1 MLKLGKSRV
10 VDLSELKLVTP
21 KYTKTASYTP
31 ITHFEVQSVVKYA
44 LSNSGYSVTKEIHAL
59 YPDNNKYFGLFTL
72 SIGDANKEYFIGLR
86 NSTDKTL
93 SASIVLGTCV
103 LVCDN
108 MAMYSRGNLSSKASA
123 KHSTYGINTLSKR
136 VFDSVKGIKTAVQEI
151 EAQEFCLKTTVVG
164 FKAGLDRAL
173 MMLYRANAITLQ
185 EIPLVQHEYK
195 RPDGPGGFSSVNAD
209 FGLPSAYR
217 LLQAITEA
225 QKKRLTL
232 WHAPARH
239 EKMNKTML
247 TVCAE
252 MSNIVPCHSTNS
264 SQLSLVETLQRSP

>member
-10 VDLSELKLVTP
+10 VDLSELSLITP

-31 ITHFEVQSVVKYA
+31 ITHFIVQGIVKRA
-44 LSNSGYSVTKEIHAL
+44 LNNSGYSITKETHAL
-59 YPDNNKYFGLFTL
+59 YPGNNKYFGLFTL
-72 SIGDANKEYFIGLR
+72 SIGDPNKEYFIGLR

-123 KHSTYGINTLSKR
+123 KHSTYGVQTLISR
-136 VFDSVKGIKTAVQEI
+136 IENSVKSIKTTILEI
-151 EAQEFCLKTTVVG
+151 ETQEFLLKTTVVG

-185 EIPLVQHEYK
+185 EIPLVQHEY
-195 RPDGPGGFSSVNAD
+195 RRHDGPGGFSSVNPD
-209 FGLPSAYR
+209 FGIPSAYR

-225 QKKRLTL
+225 QKKRLTI

-239 EKMNKTML
+239 EKMNKAML

-252 MSNIVPCHSTNS
+252 MSNIVPCPPTD
-264 SQLSLVETLQRSP
+264 SLQPLLV